1 MTREWLSRPSKLLS
15 LWTIPM
21 LTVWKANES
30 DSNVAFERHDNVIH
44 ICNVQMNTNK
54 TARKIAM
61 IMVTM
66 RVDYS
71 CRNAENQMQ
80 NNKNEPTMWS
90 MRAKTKTKTR
100 VSAQRVNERHWNE
113 WTNKIL
119 WTLVTLLCILIQS
132 GFACVYSFQLI
143 RDQYLR
149 TCIYVTYLFASH
161 ICPSKIIK

>member
-21 LTVWKANES
+21 LTIWKANES

-90 MRAKTKTKTR
+90 MRAKTKTR

-119 WTLVTLLCILIQS
+119 WTLVTLLCILI
-132 GFACVYSFQLI
+132 
-143 RDQYLR
+143 
-149 TCIYVTYLFASH
+149 YVTYLFASH